1 MIVNT
6 NVSCCYKLY
15 YCPNPV
21 LSIKGVISWL
31 HYKRKVKVRNDND
44 TRIIA
49 VSINQSYVNVTCN
62 EDNRVPESFQT
73 IFGFL
78 CLWDVFPNAFGCEI
92 FGVARSVIE
101 TENQKV
107 RLWSVSCVDRTNCN
121 WRNKR
126 KHLHKMKKKFFFTW
140 KSVNIVVFF

>member
-62 EDNRVPESFQT
+62 EDRVPYRAFRQSSGFYACGTFSQT
-73 IFGFL
+73 HSAVRSLVLPGALLKLKIRKF
-78 CLWDVFPNAFGCEI
+78 AFE
-92 FGVARSVIE
+92 V
-101 TENQKV
+101 
-107 RLWSVSCVDRTNCN
+107 
-121 WRNKR
+121 
-126 KHLHKMKKKFFFTW
+126 
-140 KSVNIVVFF
+140 